1 MALVGLS
8 ILIIPALA
16 LLVVF
21 IWALV
26 AILSTP
32 SATWEAAGLNQ
43 WMWLGV
49 VVFLPLIGSVLFMA
63 MARRQ
68 LMAAGTTDPAE
79 HGLLR

>member
-8 ILIIPALA
+8 IFIIPAL
-16 LLVVF
+16 LLLGVF

-26 AILSTP
+26 LILSTP
-32 SATWEAAGLNQ
+32 STTWQAAGLNQ

-49 VVFLPLIGSVLFMA
+49 VVFLPLIGSVLFMT

-68 LMAAGTTDPAE
+68 LMAAGTPDNDEQA
-79 HGLLR
+79 GVR